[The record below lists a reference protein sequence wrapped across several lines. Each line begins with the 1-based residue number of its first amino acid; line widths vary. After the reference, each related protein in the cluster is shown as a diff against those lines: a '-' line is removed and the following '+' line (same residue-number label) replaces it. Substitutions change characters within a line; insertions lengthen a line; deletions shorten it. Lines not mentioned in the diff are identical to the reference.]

1 MKLIVDSGSTKAD
14 WVAIYPDNTEKY
26 FSSLGLNPEVL
37 KQDEVLSR
45 LNASVE
51 IQEIKN
57 TVTELFFYGAGCGT
71 ERMKN
76 YLKTVLEAYFTQA
89 KIVVLEDTYAA
100 AYATTPKNEKA
111 IVCILGT
118 GSNCSYFDG
127 TDLHQKIQ
135 SLGYL
140 IMDDAGGVQ
149 FGRLLLREF
158 YYNQMPPNIAQAFTT
173 AFDTDADFIK
183 QNLYK
188 QPNPNAYLAQIAK
201 FIFTHKED
209 VYIKNLISQEITRFI
224 KYQILQYPEANTVPI
239 NFIGSLAY
247 YLKPEIEQLLSQHHL
262 KIGTVY
268 QKPIDGL
275 IHYHKN

>member
-14 WVAIYPDNTEKY
+14 WVAIYPDNKERY
-26 FSSLGLNPEVL
+26 FSTLGLNPEVL
-37 KQDEVLSR
+37 RQEEVINR
-45 LNASVE
+45 LDASLE
-51 IQEIKN
+51 ILEIKHA
-57 TVTELFFYGAGCGT
+57 VTEVHFYGAGCGT
-71 ERMKN
+71 ERMKS
-76 YLKTVLEAYFTQA
+76 YLKAVLEEYFA
-89 KIVVLEDTYAA
+89 KAEINVLEDTYAA

-127 TDLHQKIQ
+127 NDLHQKIQ

-158 YYNQMPPNIAQAFTT
+158 YYNQMPKEIAEAFAATYE
-173 AFDTDADFIK
+173 TDADYIK
-183 QNLYK
+183 HNLYK

-201 FIFTHKED
+201 FLFQYKDHP
-209 VYIKNLISQEITRFI
+209 YIKVLIEQEIGRFI
-224 KYQILQYPEANTVPI
+224 KYQILQFPEAHQVPI

-247 YLKPEIEQLLSQHHL
+247 YLKPEISMLLAQNNL